1 MNLRSILFLPL
12 FFAVNLFSQTRVESL
27 FRSVEIRTDTATFSS
42 YSHVVIYDNEQCL
55 YFIYNNE
62 DEVAEVTL
70 YPIGTSKYADV
81 SIMPS
86 GDYDVVD
93 SLQFYEDAWHC
104 KIRFRNLTLS
114 QFLKLQIKAKK
125 DGEER
130 VGIIRIL
137 PCTFTTVSLT
147 PGNDELFIGEEKV
160 FDLFTNGI
168 DNLRFSTEWTS
179 GLAIDYRI
187 EKADNQLRLHVMPNV
202 LGFQKVKLNIHTEKP
217 YVNILTNQLI
227 PQPAPVEYTFNVKT
241 SRLKFLN
248 VDKRDITLA
257 EDNRRQGTEIQLDNA
272 RLLELNRTYRIEDQ
286 ENPGGALIAEIFT
299 RSFLSTNKV
308 LCNVRTYNYHRTTE
322 GYLYIKDR
330 DEALFI
336 TNFNITPATSIEKV
350 SILRPGVEWTTD
362 LSVYPGETVQV
373 KIEGQALYKA
383 KFHFEELTD
392 VATDSLILN
401 ENEVNLKL
409 QVPLSISKKR
419 VALYNSGNPTAY
431 ALSVKEYELPRP
443 FDYIHVN
450 YGDMNRV
457 LSGVHGPVLFN
468 RTVPDVVFTFNT
480 DRIDS
485 ENRLFGR
492 QYLMLDVR
500 ITGPNNELVDM
511 RSIGNIVVCP
521 SDKSPRYK
529 YYDKRNCAANEISLN
544 KYLRRSTNDLDD
556 WSRIYLS
563 VRTNPDK
570 YGGES
575 QEKDLE
581 IVLKKKVKFD
591 IDVSFPAGLITVSK
605 DPDNPDTTTF
615 SNLYGISMAMIGQFG
630 FYHPEKIAKLRPF
643 RVGAG
648 FLALDAF
655 NFQSETQ
662 DLAVVALASL
672 YPMTRDKKLA
682 FPLYIGGGYQF
693 KAQKW
698 MLLIGPGISIKL

>member
-1 MNLRSILFLPL
+1 MNLRPLLLLSL
-12 FFAVNLFSQTRVESL
+12 FFTLNVLGQTGGESL
-27 FRSVEIRTDTATFSS
+27 FRTVEIHTDSATFSS
-42 YSHVVIYDNEQCL
+42 YSHVLNYNGEQCL
-55 YFIYNNE
+55 YFIYNDENE
-62 DEVAEVTL
+62 VVEVTF
-70 YPIGTSKYADV
+70 YPLGTSRYTEV
-81 SIMPS
+81 SVLPS
-86 GDYDVVD
+86 GDYELVD
-93 SLQFYEDAWHC
+93 SLQFYDDAWHC
-104 KIRFRNLTLS
+104 KIRFHNLTLS
-114 QFLKLQIKAKK
+114 QFLKLQIKARK
-125 DGEER
+125 DGGEKL
-130 VGIIRIL
+130 GIIRLL
-137 PCTFTTVSLT
+137 PCTITRVSLK
-147 PGNDELFIGEEKV
+147 PGNDELFIGEEKI
-160 FDLFTNGI
+160 FELITNNI
-168 DNLRFSTEWTS
+168 DNLRFSSEWTA

-187 EKADNQLRLHVMPNV
+187 ERLENQLRLHVMPNA
-202 LGFQKVKLNIHTEKP
+202 LGIHKVKPKFHTDKP
-217 YVNILTNQLI
+217 YVDQLSNQVL
-227 PQPAPVEYTFNVKT
+227 PQPAPLEYAFNVKA
-241 SRLKFLN
+241 SLLKFLN
-248 VDKRDITLA
+248 IDRKEITLD
-257 EDNRRQGTEIQLDNA
+257 EDSRRQGVEVQLDNA
-272 RLLELNRTYRIEDQ
+272 RLLEMNRTYRIEDQ

-299 RSFLSTNKV
+299 RSYLSTNKV
-308 LCNVRTYNYHRTTE
+308 LCFLRTYNYHRTTE

-336 TNFNITPATSIEKV
+336 TNFNITPATSIDRI
-350 SILRPGVEWTTD
+350 SIMRPGAEWTTD
-362 LSVYPGETVQV
+362 LSVYPGETIHV

-383 KFHFEELTD
+383 KFHFEDLSEVTTD
-392 VATDSLILN
+392 TLILN

-409 QVPLSISKKR
+409 QIPLSISKKR
-419 VALYNSGNPTAY
+419 VVLYNNSSSTSY
-431 ALSVKEYELPRP
+431 ALSVKEYEVPRP
-443 FDYIHVN
+443 FDYIYIN

-457 LSGVHGPVLFN
+457 FSGVHGPVLFN
-468 RTVPDVVFTFNT
+468 RTVPDVVFTFNS

-485 ENRLFGR
+485 DNRLFGR
-492 QYLMLDVR
+492 QYLTLDVR

-529 YYDKRNCAANEISLN
+529 YYDKRNCASNEISLN

-570 YGGES
+570 YSGEA

>member
-1 MNLRSILFLPL
+1 M
-12 FFAVNLFSQTRVESL
+12 
-27 FRSVEIRTDTATFSS
+27 
-42 YSHVVIYDNEQCL
+42 
-55 YFIYNNE
+55 
-62 DEVAEVTL
+62 
-70 YPIGTSKYADV
+70 
-81 SIMPS
+81 
-86 GDYDVVD
+86 
-93 SLQFYEDAWHC
+93 
-104 KIRFRNLTLS
+104 
-114 QFLKLQIKAKK
+114 
-125 DGEER
+125 
-130 VGIIRIL
+130 
-137 PCTFTTVSLT
+137 
-147 PGNDELFIGEEKV
+147 
-160 FDLFTNGI
+160 
-168 DNLRFSTEWTS
+168 
-179 GLAIDYRI
+179 
-187 EKADNQLRLHVMPNV
+187 
-202 LGFQKVKLNIHTEKP
+202 
-217 YVNILTNQLI
+217 
-227 PQPAPVEYTFNVKT
+227 
-241 SRLKFLN
+241 
-248 VDKRDITLA
+248 
-257 EDNRRQGTEIQLDNA
+257 
-272 RLLELNRTYRIEDQ
+272 
-286 ENPGGALIAEIFT
+286 
-299 RSFLSTNKV
+299 
-308 LCNVRTYNYHRTTE
+308 
-322 GYLYIKDR
+322 YIKDR

-362 LSVYPGETVQV
+362 LAVYPGETVQV

-419 VALYNSGNPTAY
+419 VALYNSGNPTTY

-443 FDYIHVN
+443 FDYIQMN
-450 YGDMNRV
+450 YGDINRV

-529 YYDKRNCAANEISLN
+529 YYDKRNCASNEISLN

-563 VRTNPDK
+563 VKTNPDK

-605 DPDNPDTTTF
+605 DPGQPGHHHIQQPLRDQ
-615 SNLYGISMAMIGQFG
+615 YGHDWPVWLLPSRENSKASSIQGWCRIS
-630 FYHPEKIAKLRPF
+630 
-643 RVGAG
+643 
-648 FLALDAF
+648 
-655 NFQSETQ
+655 
-662 DLAVVALASL
+662 
-672 YPMTRDKKLA
+672 
-682 FPLYIGGGYQF
+682 
-693 KAQKW
+693 
-698 MLLIGPGISIKL
+698 GP